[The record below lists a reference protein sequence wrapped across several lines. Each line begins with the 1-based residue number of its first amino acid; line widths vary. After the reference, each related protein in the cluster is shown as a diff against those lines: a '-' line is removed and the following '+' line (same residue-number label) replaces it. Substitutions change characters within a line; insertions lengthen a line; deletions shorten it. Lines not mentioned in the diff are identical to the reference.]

1 MMLLY
6 NFKDAATDWSCE
18 GGKKGLIGS
27 ANMQIPCSIK
37 GSRSYYKPV
46 FSENLSGITER
57 INPDFEEEVQSDPAA
72 RGAAMICE

>member
-1 MMLLY
+1 
-6 NFKDAATDWSCE
+6 
-18 GGKKGLIGS
+18 
-27 ANMQIPCSIK
+27 MQIPCSIK

-46 FSENLSGITER
+46 FSEYLSGITER